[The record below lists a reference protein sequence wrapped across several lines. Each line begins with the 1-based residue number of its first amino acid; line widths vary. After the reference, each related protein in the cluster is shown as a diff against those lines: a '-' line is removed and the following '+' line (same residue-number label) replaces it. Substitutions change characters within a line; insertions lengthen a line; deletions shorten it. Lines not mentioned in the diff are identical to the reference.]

1 VKVTKQ
7 AQKPAKVSDSEDESV
22 EVKPV
27 VKGKQAPQTKSA
39 VVQKGKKVVEPES
52 DEDEDE
58 EEAQPVKQAPKRK
71 VSKDSTEKPKK
82 VQQE

>member
-1 VKVTKQ
+1 VKATKQ
-7 AQKPAKVSDSEDESV
+7 AHKPAKVSDDEDES
-22 EVKPV
+22 EEAKPAA
-27 VKGKQAPQTKSA
+27 KGKQAPQTKSA

-58 EEAQPVKQAPKRK
+58 EEAQPVKQVPKRK

-82 VQQE
+82 AQQE